1 MKTDNIQLTEEE
13 IKSIKDSFFHIY
25 HSLISEG
32 FLSKAF
38 IGILFK
44 WAIQLHITE
53 DELKHID
60 PAFEEEEITSSE
72 DALSHLFNLVYMVY
86 LDGIVEDIELVV
98 ITKYAEKIG
107 FEPHIVNDLL
117 KAIVTAPYDGFDFM
131 QVKNDLREIIED
143 TIT

>member
-1 MKTDNIQLTEEE
+1 MKTDNIQLSEEE

-60 PAFEEEEITSSE
+60 PSYEEEEITNSE
-72 DALSHLFNLVYMVY
+72 DALSHLYNLVFMVY

-98 ITKYAEKIG
+98 VTKYAEKIG
-107 FEPHIVNDLL
+107 FEAHIVNDLL
-117 KAIVTAPYDGFDFM
+117 KAIVTAPYDGFNYK
-131 QVKNDLREIIED
+131 QVKDNLREIIED
-143 TIT
+143 SKY